1 MESFRQV
8 DSKAVKIT
16 VKPGHVYPKVAINK
30 SVSHFLNQYQI
41 QICIPVCLMS
51 SEFFYNNF
59 SVFSQI
65 EKSLNGYN
73 CFEDIYIKLKKTEL
87 VVKKSHTYL
96 ACEFTA
102 H

>member
-1 MESFRQV
+1 
-8 DSKAVKIT
+8 
-16 VKPGHVYPKVAINK
+16 
-30 SVSHFLNQYQI
+30 
-41 QICIPVCLMS
+41 MS
-51 SEFFYNNF
+51 SEFLYDNF

-73 CFEDIYIKLKKTEL
+73 YFEDICIKFKKTEL
-87 VVKKSHTYL
+87 VEKKSRNYL